1 MVAEEALEGR
11 LGDMGAD
18 VIGELLAVDQPRLS
32 PELNLDVPYPL
43 IVDEEVEEV
52 EAVVVG
58 DGAAFADDEEVSPEV
73 IILIAEVICSGVE
86 DVVLILAHHH
96 RLEEER
102 DGRDQR
108 RGRLF
113 LHRRRD
119 DHHNRLTLLYDGS
132 GQLCLLDG
140 DDHLFDCGRR
150 HLDLFD
156 SHNRLFDNNLRDRL
170 NRHDRS
176 FKRFLHDGRNIH
188 HDRFF
193 WNNRSFGGETG
204 LDKHK

>member
-58 DGAAFADDEEVSPEV
+58 DGAAFADDEEVGPEV
-73 IILIAEVICSGVE
+73 IILITEVIGSGVE
-86 DVVLILAHHH
+86 EVVLLLAHHH

-102 DGRDQR
+102 DGRDQY
-108 RGRLF
+108 RGRL
-113 LHRRRD
+113 LLHDLPGHRRRFLND
-119 DHHNRLTLLYDGS
+119 LLDRRFDDGRGHLFFLDHHRLFDDGRR
-132 GQLCLLDG
+132 CLLDLHNDRLINSNG
-140 DDHLFDCGRR
+140 LFNNNFWEY
-150 HLDLFD
+150 FD
-156 SHNRLFDNNLRDRL
+156 SY
-170 NRHDRS
+170 DRS

-188 HDRFF
+188 QLRFF
-193 WNNRSFGGETG
+193 WNDRNFG
-204 LDKHK
+204 